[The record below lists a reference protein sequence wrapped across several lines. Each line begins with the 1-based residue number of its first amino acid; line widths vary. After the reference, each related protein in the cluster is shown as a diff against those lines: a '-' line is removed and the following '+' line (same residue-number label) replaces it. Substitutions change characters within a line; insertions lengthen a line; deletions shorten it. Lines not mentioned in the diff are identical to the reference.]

1 MRPARLAPVL
11 VFTTTV
17 AAVISSL
24 GAPLVPSIADA
35 LEVPLGTAQWSLTVA
50 LLTGAVSAPV
60 LGRLGDGRRRR
71 ATLIGGLA
79 AVTLGGV
86 LAALASNLPLLVA
99 GRALQGVGLGL
110 VPLTIAAARDHLPPD
125 RVPGTIALLAVCAA
139 AGSGAGYPISGLIA
153 DQAGVSAAFWFGAAF
168 SGVALACVVLVVP
181 SSRARSP
188 ARLDAL
194 GAVLLTLGLVALLLA
209 IAQGA
214 AWGWQSRVVVVLL
227 VGSLVVLAAWV
238 VQQLRVRAPLVDLRL
253 LRRPAVLTGDGC
265 ALVLGVAMYMYISAV
280 TAYVQTPRT
289 TGYGFS
295 ASVVLAGLC
304 LVPFSVLSIAA
315 SRALPWLTTVVGPRA
330 LLPVGSL
337 VVASGGVFFALL
349 HDALWQAFAMMAI
362 VGVGFGLT
370 FAAIPGIIVRAVPE
384 TETGS
389 AMGFYQV
396 VRYIGFSLGSALT
409 GSVLATHTR
418 AGQHLPTESGY
429 VLVLWTA
436 AAICLAAAVL
446 AWLLGTRLDTAAPAQ
461 EPLGEDDAKLG
472 SAGLVGLTRKYPRDP
487 RSLSGQSAGEQTTA
501 GSSDSSVGRPSSASV
516 VSISVRSRFSTTST
530 PARPPAASP

>member
-1 MRPARLAPVL
+1 MTSVRSRREVWLAPVL

-24 GAPLVPSIADA
+24 GAPLVPSIAAA

-50 LLTGAVSAPV
+50 LLVGAVSAPV

-79 AVTLGGV
+79 AVTVGGA
-86 LAALASNLPLLVA
+86 LAALAPNLPMLLT

-110 VPLTIAAARDHLPPD
+110 VPLTIAAARDHLPTE

-139 AGSGAGYPISGLIA
+139 AGAGAGYPISGLIA
-153 DQAGVSAAFWFGAAF
+153 DSAGVSAAFWFGAAF
-168 SGVALACVVLVVP
+168 SGVALGAVLLVVP
-181 SSRARSP
+181 SSRDRPP
-188 ARLDAL
+188 AALDVP
-194 GAVLLTLGLVALLLA
+194 GVLLLSLGLVALLLA
-209 IAQGA
+209 IAQGTT
-214 AWGWQSRVVVVLL
+214 WGWRSPPLVVLL
-227 VGSLVVLAAWV
+227 VGGLLVLVAWA
-238 VQQLRVRAPLVDLRL
+238 VQQLHVRVPLIDLRL
-253 LRRPAVLTGDGC
+253 LRRPAVLTGNGC

-280 TAYVQTPRT
+280 TAYVQTPRA

-315 SRALPWLTTVVGPRA
+315 SRALPWLTTVVGRRA

-349 HDALWQAFAMMAI
+349 HGALWQAFVMMAI

-370 FAAIPGIIVRAVPE
+370 FAAIPGIIVGAVPE
-384 TETGS
+384 SETGS

-409 GSVLATHTR
+409 GSILAAHTR
-418 AGQHLPTESGY
+418 VGEKLPSEAGY
-429 VLVLWTA
+429 VLVLWAA

-446 AWLLGTRLDTAAPAQ
+446 AWLLGTRIEPPATPQ
-461 EPLGEDDAKLG
+461 EASGEKDAQLG
-472 SAGLVGLTRKYPRDP
+472 SAGLIGLTR
-487 RSLSGQSAGEQTTA
+487 E
-501 GSSDSSVGRPSSASV
+501 
-516 VSISVRSRFSTTST
+516 
-530 PARPPAASP
+530 